1 MQALEFQKLVTAD
14 KANLLGRLLKLLDDN
29 NIGFCVI
36 GSAAVSAY
44 AEPVVG
50 LDFDIVVT
58 NYQLGRFE
66 SLLAN
71 TFRVKRS
78 PRQIEITMPNSDLRV
93 NVFTEARYAEFVE
106 RAAPRPL
113 FGMTLPVAQPDDVL
127 RATVWATEDV
137 TRAQWKRLK
146 DLADVARLLQ
156 ANPKLRAQAPPWLL
170 AKLEMQA
177 QTHA

>member
-1 MQALEFQKLVTAD
+1 MQAFEYQKIVTAD
-14 KANLLGRLLKLLDDN
+14 KGNLLGRLLKLLDEN
-29 NIGFCVI
+29 AIGFCVI

-44 AEPVVG
+44 AEPLVG

-78 PRQIEITMPNSDLRV
+78 PRQIEITMPSSDLRV

-106 RAAPRPL
+106 RARGRPV

-127 RATVWATEDV
+127 RATLWASQDG
-137 TRAQWKRLK
+137 TRVQWKRLK

-156 ANPKLRAQAPPWLL
+156 ANPKLRGQVPPSLL

-177 QTHA
+177 Q